1 MKKNINKSDVKKS
14 IKLLK
19 IFMNLNY
26 KQQLEVIE
34 KLEKD
39 LKEGKK

>member
-1 MKKNINKSDVKKS
+1 MKKNINKNDVKKS

-19 IFMNLNY
+19 MFMNLNY
-26 KQQLEVIE
+26 KQQLEVIN
-34 KLEKD
+34 KMEKD

>member
-1 MKKNINKSDVKKS
+1 MKKEVKKSDVKKS
-14 IKLLK
+14 IKYLRM
-19 IFMNLNY
+19 FMNLNR

-39 LKEGKK
+39 LKESD